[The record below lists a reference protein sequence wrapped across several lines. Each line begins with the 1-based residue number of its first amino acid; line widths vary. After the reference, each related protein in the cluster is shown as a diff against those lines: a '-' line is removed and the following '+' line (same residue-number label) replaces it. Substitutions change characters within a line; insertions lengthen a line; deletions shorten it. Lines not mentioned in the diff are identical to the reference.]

1 MYQARPIYRTTVPPV
16 NGCFAAGTLVH
27 TKAGLVPIERIRI
40 GDWVLSQPEIKGE
53 QAYKRVS
60 DTFVFEDKEVMFIDF
75 LPEAE
80 FERARATHTLVRE
93 ETKQG
98 FVVTPNHPFW
108 LENVGWTRADEL
120 EPGTKVELR
129 AGTLAYVDHL
139 ASIYPAGSADT
150 GWAPFE
156 DIDNSVGHYIDLR
169 HGELKIESG
178 LDLAPGFDRKGGFHT
193 RVYNFEVEDFHTY
206 YVGEIGVWVH
216 NIDCRVK
223 QALHDIASLTEGRAC
238 ARSSHETI
246 SDSSV

>member
-1 MYQARPIYRTTVPPV
+1 MIKLLIQGPLKMCQARPIYRTTAPPV
-16 NGCFAAGTLVH
+16 GGCFVAGTLVH
-27 TKAGLVPIERIRI
+27 TKNGLVPIEKIRI

-93 ETKQG
+93 GTKQP

-108 LENVGWTRADEL
+108 IESVGWTRADEL

-129 AGTLAYVDHL
+129 DGTLAYVNHL
-139 ASIYPAGSADT
+139 ASIYQAGSADA

-156 DIDNSVGHYIDLR
+156 DIDNWVGHSIGLSHGKLR
-169 HGELKIESG
+169 IESRS
-178 LDLAPGFDRKGGFHT
+178 DPVPGFDLKGAWKEFRH

-206 YVGEIGVWVH
+206 YVGETGVWVH

-223 QALHDIASLTEGRAC
+223 EALSRT
-238 ARSSHETI
+238 
-246 SDSSV
+246 